1 MNGPRRHTIPLAALS
16 AAGLLL
22 ALAATALG
30 TISIYSNDMSST
42 GRRAQI
48 LKISGRDCARGGAPE
63 ALRITIGEKT
73 DECLYRTPEIGRDLE
88 IEATA
93 RLLSGTPE
101 KLQQR
106 AFLAVELRAGGGGKY
121 TFAVFP
127 GQSKYQIRKDVPGEK
142 TKFLAVGK
150 RISRIGGI
158 NKANKLRLQVF
169 NILKTKQ
176 PDDARVLAFVNNK
189 RIAVLVDDEV
199 GPVKGR
205 FSGFSVGA
213 SGGAPGAVA
222 SFDDVS
228 VRIPS
233 PF

>member
-1 MNGPRRHTIPLAALS
+1 MNGPRRHVISVALATL
-16 AAGLLL
+16 GLAL

-30 TISIYSNDMSST
+30 TISIYANDMSNT
-42 GRRAQI
+42 GRRGQI
-48 LKISGRDCARGGAPE
+48 QKISGRSCERGGSTA
-63 ALRITIGEKT
+63 ALRVTVGEKT
-73 DECLYRTPEIGRDLE
+73 DECLYRTPVIGRDLE
-88 IEATA
+88 VEATA
-93 RLLSGTPE
+93 RLLSGSTE
-101 KLQQR
+101 KLQRR

-127 GQSKYQIRKDVPGEK
+127 GQRKYQIRKDVAGAK
-142 TKFLAVGK
+142 TRFLAVG
-150 RISRIGGI
+150 RQISQIKGI
-158 NKANKLRLQVF
+158 NEGNKLRLQVF

-176 PDDARVLAFVNNK
+176 PDDARILAFVNNK
-189 RIAVLVDDEV
+189 RMAVLVDDQA

-213 SGGAPGAVA
+213 PGTASGAVA